1 MYDNNESNPA
11 ATSTVAASDPQ
22 QWTPQTGAATPA
34 QDVGQA
40 PSAAAPLA
48 ASSGQQI
55 VPGSDDAVIAQI
67 RATNSQAAFDA
78 LMAGTHALC
87 RDPKMAVMML
97 LCIICWATQDLSQ
110 IDRIIRRCAVLP
122 PWWDKP
128 AEKNNK
134 KSNLTNGA
142 YYAQKVWL
150 THKIAVPNVYGYQ
163 PLAMYYPD
171 ENPRYGRDDIGIS
184 TLFCDLFRDS
194 ILRCIEQN
202 CWYAYDGTRWVESTG
217 KAMESCKAFTQALS
231 SYYTA
236 VAQLDW
242 TAFPSDEHEQKK
254 GMKNHPYIRYAES
267 IKSRKVRET
276 ILKDAESVGGM
287 SISQSEFDA
296 DGELFNCQNGTIDL
310 NNCTLRPHSAVDH
323 ITKIANVAYV
333 PGARSQLWEQHI
345 ATVMEGDVGK
355 AEFLQKAIGYS
366 LRGSHDLECMMI
378 LYGQTSRNGK
388 SVTVDTVNKMM
399 GDYGGTS
406 NPETFAQKAN
416 ANGSAHNDGLARLA
430 GLRFVSVPEADGHLT
445 LSSSLIK
452 RCTGDELISAR
463 PIYGREFSFVP
474 QFTIFMH
481 TNHLPRINDRSM
493 FDSNRVKVIPF
504 TYHFPE
510 NARNPHM
517 LADLT
522 TPDNLSGILNWALEG
537 LAKIKSDGFNAP
549 QSVLD
554 AIEMYRQDSDRVGN
568 FISERME
575 QSTGNA
581 STTEVFTAYKIWC
594 ECSGLRPGRE
604 QDFKKEM
611 ANHGINASRLWV
623 NGRQVTSYLGWTLIP
638 L

>member
-1 MYDNNESNPA
+1 MCTNESNPA
-11 ATSTVAASDPQ
+11 ATTTVAASEPQ
-22 QWTPQTGAATPA
+22 QRSPQTDAATPV
-34 QDVGQA
+34 QDMVQA
-40 PSAAAPLA
+40 PSTAAPLA
-48 ASSGQQI
+48 ASSGQQM
-55 VPGSDDAVIAQI
+55 VPGSDDAVVARI
-67 RATNSQAAFDA
+67 RATNSQATFDA
-78 LMAGTHALC
+78 LMAGTYALC
-87 RDPKMAVMML
+87 RDTKMAVMML

-122 PWWDKP
+122 SWWDKP

-142 YYAQKVWL
+142 YYVQKVWL
-150 THKIAVPNVYGYQ
+150 THKNAVPNVYGYQ

-231 SYYTA
+231 SYYIA

-242 TAFPSDEHEQKK
+242 TAFPPDEHEQKK

-267 IKSRKVRET
+267 IKSRKTRET
-276 ILKDAESVGGM
+276 VLKDAESVAGM

-296 DGELFNCQNGTIDL
+296 DGELLNCQNGTIDL
-310 NNCTLRPHSAVDH
+310 NNCTLRPHSAADH

-333 PGARSQLWEQHI
+333 PSARSQLWEQHI

-388 SVTVDTVNKMM
+388 SVTVDTINKMM

-406 NPETFAQKAN
+406 NPETFAQRGN

-537 LAKIKSDGFNAP
+537 LAKIKSDGFDAP
-549 QSVLD
+549 QSVLN

-575 QSTGNA
+575 QSAGNA
-581 STTEVFTAYKIWC
+581 STTEVFAAYKIWC

-611 ANHGINASRLWV
+611 LNHGINASRLWV

>member
-1 MYDNNESNPA
+1 MCSNESNPA
-11 ATSTVAASDPQ
+11 ATTTVVASEPQ
-22 QWTPQTGAATPA
+22 QWTPQTDAATPA
-34 QDVGQA
+34 QGMGQA

-48 ASSGQQI
+48 ASSGQQM
-55 VPGSDDAVIAQI
+55 VPGSDDAVVAKI
-67 RATNSQAAFDA
+67 RATNSQATFDS

-97 LCIICWATQDLSQ
+97 LCIICWTTQDLSQ

-276 ILKDAESVGGM
+276 ILKDAESVVGM

-323 ITKIANVAYV
+323 ITKIANVAYI
-333 PGARSQLWEQHI
+333 PGAHSQLWEQHI
-345 ATVMEGDVGK
+345 ATVMEGDVAK

-378 LYGQTSRNGK
+378 SRAFR
-388 SVTVDTVNKMM
+388 SIVTRHLSTV
-399 GDYGGTS
+399 
-406 NPETFAQKAN
+406 
-416 ANGSAHNDGLARLA
+416 R
-430 GLRFVSVPEADGHLT
+430 
-445 LSSSLIK
+445 
-452 RCTGDELISAR
+452 
-463 PIYGREFSFVP
+463 
-474 QFTIFMH
+474 
-481 TNHLPRINDRSM
+481 
-493 FDSNRVKVIPF
+493 
-504 TYHFPE
+504 
-510 NARNPHM
+510 
-517 LADLT
+517 
-522 TPDNLSGILNWALEG
+522 
-537 LAKIKSDGFNAP
+537 
-549 QSVLD
+549 
-554 AIEMYRQDSDRVGN
+554 
-568 FISERME
+568 
-575 QSTGNA
+575 
-581 STTEVFTAYKIWC
+581 
-594 ECSGLRPGRE
+594 
-604 QDFKKEM
+604 
-611 ANHGINASRLWV
+611 
-623 NGRQVTSYLGWTLIP
+623 
-638 L
+638 

>member
-1 MYDNNESNPA
+1 
-11 ATSTVAASDPQ
+11 
-22 QWTPQTGAATPA
+22 
-34 QDVGQA
+34 
-40 PSAAAPLA
+40 
-48 ASSGQQI
+48 
-55 VPGSDDAVIAQI
+55 
-67 RATNSQAAFDA
+67 
-78 LMAGTHALC
+78 
-87 RDPKMAVMML
+87 
-97 LCIICWATQDLSQ
+97 
-110 IDRIIRRCAVLP
+110 
-122 PWWDKP
+122 
-128 AEKNNK
+128 
-134 KSNLTNGA
+134 
-142 YYAQKVWL
+142 
-150 THKIAVPNVYGYQ
+150 
-163 PLAMYYPD
+163 MYYPD

-231 SYYTA
+231 SYYIA

-242 TAFPSDEHEQKK
+242 TAFPPDEHEQKK

-267 IKSRKVRET
+267 IKSRKTRET
-276 ILKDAESVGGM
+276 VLKDAESVAGM

-296 DGELFNCQNGTIDL
+296 DGELLNCQNGTIDL
-310 NNCTLRPHSAVDH
+310 NNCTLRPHSAADH

-333 PGARSQLWEQHI
+333 PSARSQLWEQHI

-388 SVTVDTVNKMM
+388 SVTVDTINKMM

-406 NPETFAQKAN
+406 NPETFAQRGN

-537 LAKIKSDGFNAP
+537 LAKIKSDGFDAP
-549 QSVLD
+549 QSVLN

-575 QSTGNA
+575 QSAGNA
-581 STTEVFTAYKIWC
+581 STTEVFAAYKIWC

-611 ANHGINASRLWV
+611 LNHGINASRLWV

>member
-1 MYDNNESNPA
+1 MCTNESNPA
-11 ATSTVAASDPQ
+11 ATTTVAASEPQ
-22 QWTPQTGAATPA
+22 QRSPQTDAATPV
-34 QDVGQA
+34 QDMVQA
-40 PSAAAPLA
+40 PSTAAPLA
-48 ASSGQQI
+48 ASSGQQM
-55 VPGSDDAVIAQI
+55 VPGSDDAVVARI
-67 RATNSQAAFDA
+67 RATNSQATFDA
-78 LMAGTHALC
+78 LMAGTYALC
-87 RDPKMAVMML
+87 RDTKMAVMML

-122 PWWDKP
+122 SWWDKP
-128 AEKNNK
+128 AERNNK

-142 YYAQKVWL
+142 YYVQKVWL

-231 SYYTA
+231 SYYIA

-242 TAFPSDEHEQKK
+242 TAFPPDEHEQKK

-267 IKSRKVRET
+267 IKSRKTRET
-276 ILKDAESVGGM
+276 VLKDAESVAGM

-296 DGELFNCQNGTIDL
+296 DGELLNCQNGTIDL
-310 NNCTLRPHSAVDH
+310 NNCTLRPHSAADH

-333 PGARSQLWEQHI
+333 PSARSQLWEQHI

-388 SVTVDTVNKMM
+388 SVTVDTINKMM

-406 NPETFAQKAN
+406 NPETFAQRGN

-537 LAKIKSDGFNAP
+537 LAKIKSDGFDAP
-549 QSVLD
+549 QSVLN

-575 QSTGNA
+575 QSAGNA
-581 STTEVFTAYKIWC
+581 STTEVFAAYKIWC

-611 ANHGINASRLWV
+611 LNHGINASRLWV